1 MVAES
6 PGNEFCR
13 HFSAIRKKNI
23 NAKLATFQPVTGGFV
38 DKVERIVGRISLQLD
53 KQAASREPQGLR
65 SRAPLPVKI
74 IDDDSPFEYPA
85 L

>member
-1 MVAES
+1 M
-6 PGNEFCR
+6 
-13 HFSAIRKKNI
+13 
-23 NAKLATFQPVTGGFV
+23 TGGFV
-38 DKVERIVGRISLQLD
+38 DKVQRIVGRISLQLD